1 MEIDIDNIE
10 GKAEKGKL
18 IMRESGV
25 LMPVFS
31 LPSEYGIGC
40 FSVEAY
46 DFVRKLK
53 EAGQKKWQV
62 LPLGPTSFGD
72 SPYQSFS
79 TFAGNP
85 YFIDLGPLIDEGLI
99 TKEECDALDFGNQRN
114 QVDYGKMYYSRFKI
128 LDLAYQRFV
137 KNIEYEQFVANN
149 HWWLED
155 YALFMTIKGI
165 YNGASWD
172 CWELPHKNREE
183 EAMLLVKEELREQI
197 ESFKFQQFYFAN
209 QWQGLRSYAKENGI
223 EIIGDIPIY
232 VAFDSADTWGN
243 PELFQF
249 NENKE
254 PIAVAGCPPDYF
266 SQTGQLWGNPLY
278 DWEYHKKT
286 GYQWWFKRM
295 SYTFTLF
302 DVVRIDHFRG
312 FDEYYS
318 IPFGCVDAKIGKW
331 MPGPGIEFFDALK
344 EEFGQQ
350 RIIAEDLGLLTD
362 SVMGMLEESGF
373 PGMKVLQF
381 AFDSLGDSDYLPHK
395 YHHNCVVYTGTHD
408 NETTRGW
415 ISGVSEEIKEYIQE
429 YLGKDVDVENP
440 KVANDFI
447 RLAMSSVAN
456 LCIIPLQDYLGLGN
470 EGRINTPSTLGG
482 NWTWRLEKQFSS
494 EVVGEMKKMTKLYD
508 R

>member
-1 MEIDIDNIE
+1 
-10 GKAEKGKL
+10 
-18 IMRESGV
+18 MRESGV
-25 LMPVFS
+25 LMPIFS

-46 DFVRKLK
+46 DFIRKLK

-85 YFIDLGPLIDEGLI
+85 YFIDLGPLISEGLI
-99 TKEECDALDFGNQRN
+99 TKEECDALDFGDKNN

-128 LDLAYQRFV
+128 LDLAYQKFE
-137 KNIEYEQFVANN
+137 KNAEYEQFETNN
-149 HWWLED
+149 QWWLED
-155 YALFMTIKGI
+155 YALFMTLKNI

-172 CWELPHKNREE
+172 RWELPHKNREE
-183 EAMLLVKEELREQI
+183 EAILRVKDEFKEQI
-197 ESFKFQQFYFAN
+197 ESFKFQQFYFAG
-209 QWQGLRSYAKENGI
+209 QWQNLRNYAKENGI

-232 VAFDSADTWGN
+232 VAFDSADTWAN
-243 PELFQF
+243 PELFYF
-249 NENKE
+249 DENKE
-254 PIAVAGCPPDYF
+254 PIGVAGCPPDYF

-278 DWEYHKKT
+278 DWDYHKET

-295 SYTFTLF
+295 AYTFTLF

-318 IPFGCVDAKIGKW
+318 IPFGREDAKIGEW
-331 MPGPGIEFFDALK
+331 MPGPGIEFFNALK
-344 EEFGQQ
+344 EEFGEQ
-350 RIIAEDLGLLTD
+350 RIIAEDLGLLTN
-362 SVMGMLEESGF
+362 SVMEMLEESDY

-381 AFDSLGDSDYLPHK
+381 AFDSLGGSDYLPHK

-415 ISGVSEEIKEYIQE
+415 IIGLNEETREYIQE
-429 YLGKDVDVENP
+429 YLGKDVDLENP
-440 KVANDFI
+440 DGAKDFI

-456 LCIIPLQDYLGLGN
+456 LCIIPIQDYLGLGN
-470 EGRINTPSTLGG
+470 EGRINTPSTLGD
-482 NWTWRLEKQFSS
+482 NWTWRLEEQFTL
-494 EVVGEMKKMTKLYD
+494 EVVEEMRKMTELYD